1 MERTLCTQ
9 HAEASLNTRLSNHRN
24 YIKISHPKNR
34 LACKH
39 FQEENNKNFTKHPKL
54 TIIDKL
60 TNTIISAKT
69 LN

>member
-9 HAEASLNTRLSNHRN
+9 QAEASFNTRLSNHRN
-24 YIKISHPKNR
+24 DIKISHPKNR

-39 FQEENNKNFTKHPKL
+39 FQEKNKNFTKHPKL
-54 TIIDKL
+54 VIIDKL